1 MIIEENISKEAWGA
15 KAGDKRE
22 QKTGKYENNHGI
34 RVTQTLCVVYNGV
47 IKYDKFGK
55 SLEGT
60 LLNLFLLPM
69 VGLVFNLEVVK
80 FFLIKCKCALACVG
94 DLNIIPNTSTFS
106 TVMMLGIGGFLS
118 SQLPT

>member
-1 MIIEENISKEAWGA
+1 MFIEENISKEAWGA

-55 SLEGT
+55 SVEGT

-94 DLNIIPNTSTFS
+94 DLNIIQNTSTFS